1 MSISGRRLLSM
12 DTNALLGG
20 FLTVFGTIFIAEL
33 TDKDALLLLSLATKT
48 RPLLVFVGGAI
59 AFTITSAIIVTFGS
73 VLVVYIPIYW
83 IKLAG
88 GTIMLAYA
96 VLEYLRGL
104 QVDAR
109 LEDDERRFI
118 KHIGKNEL
126 HVLLGIVGSLILLD
140 LAGDTTELLTIVF
153 VAQYGDA
160 LLVLAGAVA
169 ALVAASALETVLG
182 NRLGRLLSS
191 RNVRYLSVLVFL
203 VIGSVVVV
211 STVFGLA

>member
-1 MSISGRRLLSM
+1 M

-160 LLVLAGAVA
+160 LLVLAGAVT

>member
-1 MSISGRRLLSM
+1 M

>member
-1 MSISGRRLLSM
+1 M

-88 GTIMLAYA
+88 GTIMLAYV

-160 LLVLAGAVA
+160 LLVLAGAVT